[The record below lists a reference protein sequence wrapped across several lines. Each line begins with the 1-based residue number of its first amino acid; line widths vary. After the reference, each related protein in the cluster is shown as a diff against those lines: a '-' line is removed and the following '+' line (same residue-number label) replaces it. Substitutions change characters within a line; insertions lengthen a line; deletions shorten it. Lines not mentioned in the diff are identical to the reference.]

1 MNLYEE
7 LLNLAG
13 IELNESERVMLTEG
27 IAELKR
33 QYPNIS
39 DNDYQQLIRM
49 DPTYGGG
56 NEIGKFGRWILDLYN
71 LFVKDR
77 LAEEKYEQA
86 KKYVAQH
93 PEAKMPPAPVQKSID
108 KIEDF

>member
-1 MNLYEE
+1 MDLYEV

-13 IELNESERVMLTEG
+13 IELDEAERVMLTEG

-49 DPTYGGG
+49 DP
-56 NEIGKFGRWILDLYN
+56 
-71 LFVKDR
+71 
-77 LAEEKYEQA
+77 
-86 KKYVAQH
+86 
-93 PEAKMPPAPVQKSID
+93 S
-108 KIEDF
+108 